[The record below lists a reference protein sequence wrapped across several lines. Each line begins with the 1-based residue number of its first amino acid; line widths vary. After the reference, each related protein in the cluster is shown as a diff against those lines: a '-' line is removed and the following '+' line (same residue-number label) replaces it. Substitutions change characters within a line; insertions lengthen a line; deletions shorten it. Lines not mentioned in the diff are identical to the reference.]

1 MNGLFRE
8 TWTNLTA
15 TERDVATVLSIV
27 FEERSVLDLSRLLN
41 KIGLQPP
48 PGETRFTHAGTEQIV
63 HKLHELEVV
72 VRHDDRNWRINVDL
86 SEAIMRHASRRP
98 DFSYLLNEIRR
109 ELPYKTYWQ
118 PSSPFALMRE
128 IRISFYLQNEASFD
142 RLQRE
147 AETFYP
153 DQAQRGNFIE
163 PLFAEFDARWVD
175 NLLPKWQEIN
185 VKNAFRKA
193 ILSLEPLDE
202 LVEFLEQ
209 HELIR
214 NPESG
219 GMRELLAEAFVLQG
233 AWSRLQLWADLE
245 TDEWRQSANHLIY
258 HVLRDDDEGAME
270 LIDEVRK
277 GYRREFDNKFPAHLA
292 GYLYLLSLLRNGGV
306 KSAEVIGRH
315 LENVDP
321 TQNLRLAGTY
331 LVLRSLF
338 AYLRNDEKAQAIADE
353 GLASTDHNAFTL
365 TFQALYRMWTD
376 SSTKPVDEAYI
387 ARLDQLRDRAQESG
401 YRWVEMELT
410 RVLSRR
416 HPNKEARAAYAERAE
431 ALSQELRI
439 FSLSNAMPRIEPWE
453 RALEVLATMGASD
466 KNGEKKRA
474 KKTARFVWFVDF
486 EARELEPREQT
497 LAKNG
502 SWSKGRKV
510 ALKRVKQGDV
520 EGMTPQ
526 DVSVAK
532 SIEEDYSKYHPNG
545 HFRIVYE
552 DALVALVGHPNLYL
566 KQNPS
571 IGVELVRRNPQ
582 LLIEEGDNR
591 LYLRFAQEFSGTGVQ
606 VVKETPTRYQV
617 IEVNEAHDNIH
628 RQIGAGLEIPKRAR
642 HRLTEVSRN
651 LSKIVEV
658 QSTLNGV
665 IDDVDEAKADERIY
679 VHLLPIG
686 ETFKV
691 EFFVRPLPDDDQ
703 YFKPGRGRS
712 KVIGEKGGLRRLAE
726 RNLSKEIELAEQMIL
741 ECPTLQKIVHRDYE
755 WQVDEVEDCLSILL
769 ELQPLRALNKIVLE
783 HPRGERIRLIGSVD
797 FSDLSIGV
805 REKAGWFDVEGT
817 LAVDDNQV
825 INFRELM
832 EKVAQNDQSQFIQ
845 LSEGQYVALT
855 EQLRRK
861 LREMEGLL
869 SEGKDGLQLHPL
881 ASGIL
886 DDVADQLGSFEADVA
901 WRESLQRIQT
911 VNQTIARVPT
921 TFRAELR
928 PYQLDGF
935 RWLMRLAD
943 WGVGACLADDMGLG
957 KTIQGLAMLQARA
970 ERGPALVIAPAS
982 VTRNWVREAAKFAP
996 TLNPVLLT
1004 TGDRAQIIDSVG
1016 PYDMLVVS
1024 YGLLPFEGEAL
1035 AAKRFGTIILDEAQA
1050 IKNRGTKRSQ
1060 VAMSLQADF
1069 RVATTGTPIENHLG
1083 ELWNL
1088 FNFLNP
1094 GLLNSFQRFNEKYT
1108 IPITKNNDNERRQQL
1123 RRLIQPFIL
1132 RRRKEEVLEELP
1144 PKTEVTLTVELSDQ
1158 ERAFYE
1164 ALRQRALESIDE
1176 TEGPS
1181 RRFQILAE
1189 LMKLRQAACHPK
1201 MVDPS
1206 LDISSSKLELL
1217 AETVQEL
1224 RETGHKALIFSQFV
1238 RHLKLVEE
1246 WVIEND
1252 IPYQYLD
1259 GSTPGKKRDEAV
1271 QAFQRGE
1278 GDLFLISLKA
1288 GGTGLTLTAADYVI
1302 HLDPWWN
1309 PAVED
1314 QASDRAHRI
1323 GQQRPVTVYRFVSE
1337 NTIEEKIV
1345 KLHNEKRD
1353 LADSLLAGTEQSA
1366 SLSADELLEMIKYG

>member
-1 MNGLFRE
+1 MNGVFRD
-8 TWTNLTA
+8 TWSNISP
-15 TERDVATVLSIV
+15 TERDVATALSIV
-27 FEERSVLDLSRLLN
+27 YEEKSVLDFSRLLN
-41 KIGLQPP
+41 KIGLRPP
-48 PGETRFTHAGTEQIV
+48 VGESRFTHAVTEQIV
-63 HKLHELEVV
+63 HKLHDLKVV
-72 VRHDDRNWRINVDL
+72 DRHDERTWRINPDV
-86 SEAIMRHASRRP
+86 SEAIMRLAHRRP
-98 DFSYLLNEIRR
+98 DFEFMLNEVRR

-118 PSSPFALMRE
+118 PSGPFALMRE
-128 IRISFYLQNEASFD
+128 IRIAFYLQNQSGFD
-142 RLQRE
+142 RLQGE
-147 AETFYP
+147 SETFYP
-153 DQAQRGNFIE
+153 DQARTGIFID
-163 PLFAEFDARWVD
+163 PLFAEFDPRWVEQ
-175 NLLPKWQEIN
+175 LIPAWQEIN
-185 VKNAFRKA
+185 VRNAFRKA
-193 ILSLEPLDE
+193 IGKMEPLEPI
-202 LVEFLEQ
+202 VEFLEQ
-209 HELIR
+209 HENIR
-214 NPESG
+214 DESSG
-219 GMRELLAEAFVLQG
+219 PLRELLTEAFVLQG
-233 AWSRLQLWADLE
+233 AWSRLRLWGDLE
-245 TDEWRQSANHLIY
+245 TDEWRQAAINLIY
-258 HVLRDDDEGAME
+258 HVLRDDDEGALA
-270 LIDEVRK
+270 LIQDVSK
-277 GYRREFDNKFPAHLA
+277 GYRRDVEDKFPAHLA
-292 GYLYLLSLLRNGGV
+292 GYLYLLALLRHGGV
-306 KSAEVIGRH
+306 KNAGAIGKH
-315 LENVDP
+315 LEDIDP
-321 TQNLRLAGTY
+321 THNLRLGGTY

-338 AYLRNDEKAQAIADE
+338 AYLRNDEHAQLVADD
-353 GLASTDHNAFTL
+353 GLLRMEANAFTL
-365 TFQALYRMWTD
+365 TFQSLYRMWTD
-376 SSTKPVDEAYI
+376 SSTNPVTPEYI
-387 ARLDQLRDRAQESG
+387 AEIDALRDKAQTNG

-410 RVLSRR
+410 RVLAGR
-416 HPNKEARAAYAERAE
+416 HPQEKAREAFGARAEV
-431 ALSQELRI
+431 LSKELHI
-439 FSLSNAMPRIEPWE
+439 FSLADAMPRIEPWE
-453 RALEVLATMGASD
+453 RALEVLASMGSQEQRA
-466 KNGEKKRA
+466 EKRA

-486 EARELEPREQT
+486 EKKELEPREQT

-502 SWSKGRKV
+502 TWSKGRKV

-520 EGMTPQ
+520 NGMSPQ
-526 DVSVAK
+526 DVTVAQA
-532 SIEEDYSKYHPNG
+532 IEEDYSKYHPNG
-545 HFRIVYE
+545 HFKIRYE
-552 DALVALVGHPNLYL
+552 DALLALVGHPNLYL
-566 KQNPS
+566 LQNPAV
-571 IGVELVRRNPQ
+571 GVDLVRRNPQ

-617 IEVNEAHDNIH
+617 IEVNESHDGIH
-628 RQIGAGLEIPKRAR
+628 RQIGEGLEIPKRAR
-642 HRLTEVSRN
+642 HRLQEVSRN

-665 IDDVDEAKADERIY
+665 IDDVDETKADQRTY

-691 EFFVRPLPDDDQ
+691 EFFVKPLAEEDQ
-703 YFKPGRGRS
+703 YFKPGKGRN
-712 KVIGEKGGLRRLAE
+712 KVIGDTDGHRRMAE
-726 RNLSKEIELAEQMIL
+726 RHLAKEIEAAENVIIS
-741 ECPTLQKIVHRDYE
+741 CPTLQRIVHRDYE
-755 WQVDEVEDCLSILL
+755 WQIDEVEDCLSILL
-769 ELQPLRALNKIVLE
+769 ELQPVRALDQIVLE
-783 HPRGERIRLIGSVD
+783 HPRGERIRLVGSVD
-797 FSDLSIGV
+797 FGDLSLGV
-805 REKAGWFDVEGT
+805 KEKAGWFDIEGE

-832 EKVAQNDQSQFIQ
+832 EKVAENEQSKFVQ

-855 EQLRRK
+855 ENLRRK

-869 SEGKDGLQLHPL
+869 SKGKDGLQLHPL
-881 ASGIL
+881 AAGIL
-886 DDVADQLGSFEADVA
+886 DDISDQLGGFEADVA
-901 WRESLQRIQT
+901 WRESLQRIQN
-911 VNQTIARVPT
+911 VNRTIARVPT

-935 RWLMRLAD
+935 RWLMRLSD

-957 KTIQGLAMLQARA
+957 KTIQGLAMLQAKA
-970 ERGPALVIAPAS
+970 ENGPALVIAPAS

-996 TLNPVLLT
+996 TLNPVLLGQ
-1004 TGDRAQIIDSVG
+1004 GDRKEAIESVG

-1060 VAMSLQADF
+1060 VAMSLQGDF

-1088 FNFLNP
+1088 FQFLNP
-1094 GLLNSFQRFNEKYT
+1094 GLLGSFQRFNEKYT
-1108 IPITKNNDNERRQQL
+1108 LPITKNNDNERRQQL

-1144 PKTEVTLTVELSDQ
+1144 PKTEVTLTVELSAP

-1176 TEGPS
+1176 SDGQT
-1181 RRFQILAE
+1181 RRFQILAQ

-1206 LDISSSKLELL
+1206 VDIGSSKLELL
-1217 AETVQEL
+1217 AETV
-1224 RETGHKALIFSQFV
+1224 REITESGHKVLIFSQFV

-1246 WVIEND
+1246 WIIEEG
-1252 IPYQYLD
+1252 IEYQYLD

-1278 GDLFLISLKA
+1278 GDAFLISLKA

-1345 KLHNEKRD
+1345 ELHHQKRD

-1366 SLSADELLEMIKYG
+1366 SLTADDLLDLIKFG